1 MALVG
6 NLSAGSARSSTLSLG
21 GPASNRGYNTGQTDL
36 LEGGEGPGLNNFSLG
51 VGNRHSGGTD
61 GPAFPPSE
69 GGYEKGRPCSLRRF
83 RGRTHPTFVTPMYAM
98 GA

>member
-6 NLSAGSARSSTLSLG
+6 NLSVGSARSSMSSLG
-21 GPASNRGYNTGQTDL
+21 GPALNRGYNTVQTDL
-36 LEGGEGPGLNNFSLG
+36 LGGGEGPGLNNSSLG
-51 VGNRHSGGTD
+51 VGNHHSGGTD

-69 GGYEKGRPCSLRRF
+69 GGYEKGRPCSPRRF
-83 RGRTHPTFVTPMYAM
+83 RGRTCPTFVTPMYAI

>member
-6 NLSAGSARSSTLSLG
+6 NLSVGSAHSSTLSLG
-21 GPASNRGYNTGQTDL
+21 GPASNRGYNTVQTDL
-36 LEGGEGPGLNNFSLG
+36 LGGGEGPGLNNSSLG

-69 GGYEKGRPCSLRRF
+69 GGYEKGRPCSPRKF
-83 RGRTHPTFVTPMYAM
+83 RGRTRPTFVTPMYAM